1 MFLFKFL
8 LIMCLCAAQR
18 IIKSGYCDKLEI
30 YEAVCAPL
38 LSRNSRKI
46 NNSQPI
52 RLCAQLLAR
61 VDTERC

>member
-1 MFLFKFL
+1 
-8 LIMCLCAAQR
+8 MCLCAAQR